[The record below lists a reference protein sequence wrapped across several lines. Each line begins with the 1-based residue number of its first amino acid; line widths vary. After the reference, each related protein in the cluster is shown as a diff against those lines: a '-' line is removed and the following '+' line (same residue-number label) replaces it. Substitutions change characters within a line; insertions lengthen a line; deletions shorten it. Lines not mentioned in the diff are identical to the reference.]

1 MIDYTGE
8 ITKINNKGLGIVQ
21 DDSGRPLIEVPFS
34 LPGEVVHYKSDKE
47 GLIKSVVLIKSSEH
61 RTKPSC
67 PQFEKCGGCSLQH
80 ASEKFVSGWKEEV
93 VSEALRKRNISS
105 PFKSISIS
113 SNFSRRRAA
122 FSARRTK
129 KGTIVGFNERNSE
142 NIISVGGCVVLHPL
156 ILKFIVG
163 LEKITAVVCSRSGR
177 VKFFVSTSQNG
188 LDVVVEGGK
197 KINLN
202 DVRKLTSIA
211 RDYNLARLSWDGE
224 LIALLSSPD
233 QKISGIKVL
242 PPDKF
247 FMQTSKEAEEV
258 MVRDV
263 LEALDNAK
271 NVADL
276 FSGLGTFTL
285 PIARSMKVISFES
298 SPKMLK
304 SLDIAYKNSSGLKPI
319 KTIVRNLYKNP
330 VKAKELHTVDAVIIN
345 PPRAGAEA
353 QVKELVKSN
362 ISKIISI
369 SCNPE
374 TFARDSEILVRGGYR
389 LEWLRVVDQ
398 FRYSHH
404 IELIAKFIKIN

>member
-1 MIDYTGE
+1 MW
-8 ITKINNKGLGIVQ
+8 
-21 DDSGRPLIEVPFS
+21 
-34 LPGEVVHYKSDKE
+34 
-47 GLIKSVVLIKSSEH
+47 
-61 RTKPSC
+61 
-67 PQFEKCGGCSLQH
+67 
-80 ASEKFVSGWKEEV
+80 A
-93 VSEALRKRNISS
+93 
-105 PFKSISIS
+105 
-113 SNFSRRRAA
+113 
-122 FSARRTK
+122 
-129 KGTIVGFNERNSE
+129 
-142 NIISVGGCVVLHPL
+142 
-156 ILKFIVG
+156 
-163 LEKITAVVCSRSGR
+163 
-177 VKFFVSTSQNG
+177 
-188 LDVVVEGGK
+188 GK

-202 DVRKLTSIA
+202 DVRKLASIA

-298 SPKMLK
+298 SPEMLK

-330 VKAKELHTVDAVIIN
+330 VKAKELHTLDAVIIN